1 MISMIYFSYC
11 QTAAAIVS
19 IAVIVLWI
27 SFIAV
32 ICGTVIVV
40 IIGCLGIF
48 GIRIFGI
55 VFITIFR
62 LVFGRGVRAIFL
74 RRSVSIICVILCVA
88 DC

>member
-74 RRSVSIICVILCVA
+74 RRGVRIICVILCVA